1 MSAAFSNAKEAVGI
15 MALVVQKYGGTSV
28 ATIERI
34 RNVARRVAKT
44 YDDGNDV
51 IVVVS
56 AMSGETNKLVALA
69 NEMCEF
75 PSEREYDVL
84 VATGEQ
90 VTIAL
95 LSMCLQSMGYK
106 AKSYMGHQIPILT
119 DSTFSKARIEK
130 IDDKKVRED
139 LKNGTIIVVAGF
151 QGVDREGNTTT
162 LGRGGSDTSAVAV
175 AAGLKAD
182 VCEIYTDVD
191 GVYTTDPRIVP
202 DATKIEKI
210 SYDEMLEMASLGAKV
225 LQIRSVEFA
234 KKYGVVVHVRS
245 SFNDNPGTLVM
256 KEDADMETVL
266 VSGITYNKDEAKIS
280 VMRVPDRPGIASMLF
295 TPLSHANITV
305 DMIIQNVSH
314 EGYTDMTF
322 TVPKSDFKKALKIV
336 EESAKEIAAGAVRSD
351 ENIAKV
357 SIVGVGMRSHSGVAS
372 KMFQTLSQEGINIQM
387 ISTSEIKVSCVID
400 AKYTELAVRVLHD
413 AFGLSKKDVKAE

>member
-1 MSAAFSNAKEAVGI
+1 

-28 ATIERI
+28 GSIDRI

-44 YDDGNDV
+44 FDEGNQVVV
-51 IVVVS
+51 IVS
-56 AMSGETNKLVALA
+56 AMAGETNRLVALA
-69 NEMCEF
+69 DEISEM
-75 PSEREYDVL
+75 PNEREYDVL
-84 VATGEQ
+84 VSTGEQ

-106 AKSYMGHQIPILT
+106 AKSYLGRQIPMVT
-119 DSTFSKARIEK
+119 DDVHAKARIK
-130 IDDKKVRED
+130 SIDDENIRAD
-139 LKNGTIIVVAGF
+139 LEKDTIVVVAGF
-151 QGVDREGNTTT
+151 QGTDGKGNITT

-202 DATKIEKI
+202 EATKMDKI
-210 SYDEMLEMASLGAKV
+210 SYDEMLEMASLGSKI

-256 KEDADMETVL
+256 KEDEDMETVL
-266 VSGITYNKDEAKIS
+266 VSGIAYNKDESKIS
-280 VMRVPDRPGIASMLF
+280 LLRVPDHPGIASQLF
-295 TPLSHANITV
+295 KPLSDANITV
-305 DMIIQNVSH
+305 DMIIQNISH
-314 EGYTDMTF
+314 DGCTDMTF
-322 TVPKSDFKKALKIV
+322 TVPKTDFKKAHAIV
-336 EESAKEIAAGAVRSD
+336 EEVSEKIGAAGVQVN

-357 SIVGVGMRSHSGVAS
+357 SIIGVGMRSHSGVAS
-372 KMFQTLSQEGINIQM
+372 GMFQALSDEGINIEM
-387 ISTSEIKVSCVID
+387 ISTSEIKVSCIVD
-400 AKYTELAVRVLHD
+400 VKYTELAVRVLHET
-413 AFGLSKKDVKAE
+413 FGLDKKEVKEESC